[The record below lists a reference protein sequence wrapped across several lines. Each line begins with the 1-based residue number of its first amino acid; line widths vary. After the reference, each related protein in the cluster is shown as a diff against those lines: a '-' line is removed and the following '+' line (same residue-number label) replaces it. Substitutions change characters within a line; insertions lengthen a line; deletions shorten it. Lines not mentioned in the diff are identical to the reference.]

1 MSWFLFRI
9 SPHIYFQVFVFNT
22 WMLFLLLFFFSE
34 QRSWIVTI
42 FEYWSNISK
51 SGKGCS
57 FMISWIPSFLFVLTW
72 DLLED
77 GHIDD
82 IAIISNKILLFLSYK
97 TNRFHVV
104 MGLYRS
110 HQNIVKTSVTHSAA
124 PCVSLFCSYHILTSS
139 VIFYWTDTHQHIWVE
154 TPAWHQQKCISWL
167 PSTFKH
173 IVNP

>member
-9 SPHIYFQVFVFNT
+9 SPHIYFQIFVFDT

-34 QRSWIVTI
+34 QRSRIVTI

-57 FMISWIPSFLFVLTW
+57 FMISWILFFLLFILTR

-124 PCVSLFCSYHILTSS
+124 PCVSLFCSYHILTLS
-139 VIFYWTDTHQHIWVE
+139 VIFYWT
-154 TPAWHQQKCISWL
+154 WHQRYCISWL
-167 PSTFKH
+167 PPTFKH

>member
-1 MSWFLFRI
+1 MNAF
-9 SPHIYFQVFVFNT
+9 PVA
-22 WMLFLLLFFFSE
+22 FFFSE
-34 QRSWIVTI
+34 QRSRIVTI

-57 FMISWIPSFLFVLTW
+57 FMISVILSFLFVLTW

-110 HQNIVKTSVTHSAA
+110 HQNIVKNISDTRLHLVCHFFVLTTFWHYLWSFTEQTCINTSE
-124 PCVSLFCSYHILTSS
+124 LR
-139 VIFYWTDTHQHIWVE
+139 HQHD
-154 TPAWHQQKCISWL
+154 ISD
-167 PSTFKH
+167 
-173 IVNP
+173 IVFPDCHPLSNTL

>member
-9 SPHIYFQVFVFNT
+9 SPHIYFQIFVFNT

-57 FMISWIPSFLFVLTW
+57 FMISWILSFLFVLTW

-124 PCVSLFCSYHILTSS
+124 PCVSLFCSYHILTLS
-139 VIFYWTDTHQHIWVE
+139 VIFYWT
-154 TPAWHQQKCISWL
+154 WHQRYCISWL
-167 PSTFKH
+167 PPTFKH